1 MSISKEQATPA
12 PLTVPGNKLRSQVPL
27 AIGCCLQYGHV
38 ALRLRYAAAAAA
50 ALHQKSVLAD
60 AAVAY

>member
-38 ALRLRYAAAAAA
+38 ALRLRYAAAAA
-50 ALHQKSVLAD
+50 LHQKSVLAD